1 MSLLCLLI
9 NGAALIYGGIV
20 DYRKREIPNAVPIT
34 LLATGLIGRGYI
46 LQRLLVMVI
55 IALILWLTTKITKQE
70 LPGGDFKLLCALAF
84 SSGLLTLLGTLFFA
98 GLCAIIVGVMKHE
111 PLKRN
116 IPLCTYVAPAFLVMS
131 VYLLI

>member
-46 LQRLLVMVI
+46 LHRLLVMVI
-55 IALILWLTTKITKQE
+55 IALILWLATKITKQE

-98 GLCAIIVGVMKHE
+98 GLGAIIVSVMKHV

-116 IPLCTYVAPAFLVMS
+116 IPLCTYVAPTFLVMS
-131 VYLLI
+131 AYLLI

>member
-9 NGAALIYGGIV
+9 NDAVLIYGGIV

-34 LLATGLIGRGYI
+34 LLATGLICRGYI
-46 LQRLLVMVI
+46 LQRLLAMVI

-84 SSGLLTLLGTLFFA
+84 SSGLLTLLGTIFCA
-98 GLCAIIVGVMKHE
+98 GLGAIIVGIVKHE

-131 VYLLI
+131 ANLLI